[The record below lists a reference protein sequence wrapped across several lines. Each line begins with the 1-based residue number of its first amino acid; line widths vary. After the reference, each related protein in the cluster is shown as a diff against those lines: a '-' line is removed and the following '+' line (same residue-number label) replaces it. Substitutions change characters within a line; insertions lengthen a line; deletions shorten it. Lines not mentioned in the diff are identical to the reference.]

1 MSPCLSG
8 LSSCP
13 RMTEIMA
20 VVTEVEDGVNRGH
33 GLGHT
38 ETTACYRPMLRASN
52 KINNF
57 TISQKYYRPQMLN
70 TQQMALNKC

>member
-1 MSPCLSG
+1 
-8 LSSCP
+8 
-13 RMTEIMA
+13 MTEIMA
-20 VVTEVEDGVNRGH
+20 VVTEVVVLVEDGVNRGH

-38 ETTACYRPMLRASN
+38 ETTACYRPMLRAASN

>member
-1 MSPCLSG
+1 
-8 LSSCP
+8 
-13 RMTEIMA
+13 MTEIMA
-20 VVTEVEDGVNRGH
+20 VVTEVVVLVEDGVNRGH
-33 GLGHT
+33 GLEHT

-70 TQQMALNKC
+70 TKQIALNKC